1 MNNKFLSLLG
11 MARRANMLSQGRDAS
26 VAAVKGRKAKICFI
40 SSNAS
45 QRLEKE
51 MRTVCE
57 GRETLVIRTPYT
69 MAETGFAV
77 GNKTVGVITV
87 NDEGF
92 KAKML
97 ELLNGQDDL
106 HEMKEDDS
114 HDN

>member
-1 MNNKFLSLLG
+1 MNNKFLNLLG

-26 VAAVKGRKAKICFI
+26 VAAVKGNKAKICFI
-40 SSNAS
+40 SSDAS

-57 GRETLVIRTPYT
+57 GRNTQVIRTPFT
-69 MAETGFAV
+69 MAETGFAT
-77 GNKTVGVITV
+77 GNKTMGVITV

-92 KAKML
+92 KAKAL
-97 ELLNGQDDL
+97 KLLAEQDHL

>member
-1 MNNKFLSLLG
+1 MSNKFLNLLG
-11 MARRANMLSQGRDAS
+11 MARRANMLSLGRDAA
-26 VAAVKGRKAKICFI
+26 VASAKGGKAKLCFI
-40 SSNAS
+40 SSDAS
-45 QRLEKE
+45 QRLERE
-51 MRTVCE
+51 LRTVCE
-57 GRETLVIRTPYT
+57 ERDIQVIRTPFT

-92 KAKML
+92 RTKLL
-97 ELLNGQDDL
+97 ELLSAQDDL